1 VNTEAA
7 SPYRTLPS
15 TDRLLAQ
22 PELAGALAEFGRST
36 VRDAARRLLEAVR
49 AEIAAGASAPS
60 LVDLI
65 ARLLADLRR
74 DLTPSLRPLINATGV
89 IIHTNLGRVPLS
101 ASAQQAMIAAATGYS
116 NLEYDLEA
124 GQRGSRYDHAE
135 RQLCELTGAEAALVV
150 NNNAAAV
157 TLALRGLAAGRE
169 VIISRGELVEIGGGF
184 RIPDILAQSGARL
197 VEVGTTNRTRLAD
210 YSAALTPATAAI
222 LKVHPSNFRII
233 GFSQAAA
240 IDELAAMGRALNPAV
255 PLIDDLG
262 SGALIDTA
270 PFGLAHEPTV
280 PESLAAGATIV
291 TFSGD
296 KLLGGPQ
303 AGLIVGDKALIAA
316 LKRHP
321 LTRALRLDKITLAA
335 LQATLLAY
343 LRGTAAA
350 ELPVWQM
357 IGADP
362 ASLEARARAWAD
374 ALTRAG
380 LAAELR
386 PGQSAIG
393 GGSLPGQTLPTTL
406 LTLPVAQP
414 DVLAEQ
420 LRRGNPPV
428 VARIDDD
435 ALVFDP
441 RTVLPGQE
449 EALLAAIHL
458 SFGA

>member
-1 VNTEAA
+1 MNTEAA

-233 GFSQAAA
+233 GFSQAAT
-240 IDELAAMGRALNPAV
+240 IDELAAMGRALN
-255 PLIDDLG
+255 
-262 SGALIDTA
+262 
-270 PFGLAHEPTV
+270 
-280 PESLAAGATIV
+280 
-291 TFSGD
+291 
-296 KLLGGPQ
+296 
-303 AGLIVGDKALIAA
+303 
-316 LKRHP
+316 
-321 LTRALRLDKITLAA
+321 RLC
-335 LQATLLAY
+335 
-343 LRGTAAA
+343 
-350 ELPVWQM
+350 P
-357 IGADP
+357 
-362 ASLEARARAWAD
+362 
-374 ALTRAG
+374 
-380 LAAELR
+380 
-386 PGQSAIG
+386 
-393 GGSLPGQTLPTTL
+393 
-406 LTLPVAQP
+406 
-414 DVLAEQ
+414 
-420 LRRGNPPV
+420 
-428 VARIDDD
+428 
-435 ALVFDP
+435 
-441 RTVLPGQE
+441 
-449 EALLAAIHL
+449 
-458 SFGA
+458 